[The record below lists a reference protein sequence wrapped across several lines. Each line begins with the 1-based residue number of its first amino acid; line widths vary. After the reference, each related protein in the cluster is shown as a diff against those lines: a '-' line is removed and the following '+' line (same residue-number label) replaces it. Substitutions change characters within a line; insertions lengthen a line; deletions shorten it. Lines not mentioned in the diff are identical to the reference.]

1 MRCYFLLSVQLR
13 SSSSVPA
20 ISLTSFLSA
29 LRIFWVSV
37 LDSIWPWVIVSTAQP
52 PVGAPL
58 FPHCCSPI
66 AVLLPLNLQYPWEH
80 VGNFRSLQ
88 CYCQVLGNE
97 RCTWDLCLSCHAIIS
112 TLAAAAPC
120 RQRTICQAFSMQNPT
135 LEGNGTQL
143 VLLLVSQLTHSF
155 FFCLHSSSWV
165 SMKNWVN
172 KEPLLLHELVYKRFS
187 FSPTSFHVVNKKVAN
202 LLIKKGNISV
212 DIITTA
218 IFYMSVYT
226 VRPSR
231 ARLCYASFHPLHITQ
246 CFA

>member
-1 MRCYFLLSVQLR
+1 MLLPGAGERKVHLR
-13 SSSSVPA
+13 PLPLMPCHHFYTCCSCS
-20 ISLTSFLSA
+20 LSA
-29 LRIFWVSV
+29 KDNLPGLLHAEPHTGRKW
-37 LDSIWPWVIVSTAQP
+37 DTAR
-52 PVGAPL
+52 
-58 FPHCCSPI
+58 F
-66 AVLLPLNLQYPWEH
+66 
-80 VGNFRSLQ
+80 
-88 CYCQVLGNE
+88 
-97 RCTWDLCLSCHAIIS
+97 
-112 TLAAAAPC
+112 
-120 RQRTICQAFSMQNPT
+120 AFGFTTNSF
-135 LEGNGTQL
+135 
-143 VLLLVSQLTHSF
+143 F

-212 DIITTA
+212 HIIPTA